1 MINVIFVIVI
11 IKYRLWNIKKRLI
24 DKNFQIKEFLFDK
37 I

>member
-11 IKYRLWNIKKRLI
+11 IKYRLWTIKKRLI